1 MNKDEFRIIHSTYY
15 SLDAPSDGAAKWAE
29 KTWKAHH
36 TASSFHLPD
45 MISGVLEAES
55 KELFKKYIDIHKE
68 GPMVEWAKTI
78 TF

>member
-1 MNKDEFRIIHSTYY
+1 
-15 SLDAPSDGAAKWAE
+15 
-29 KTWKAHH
+29 
-36 TASSFHLPD
+36 